1 MGIVTKIN
9 YLFLSELSP
18 RLATQLMYYGNFK
31 KMANLS
37 NPKTLN
43 EKICWL
49 KLNVYKN
56 NQLIS
61 DCADKLKV
69 RDYVAKYDD
78 KILNEIYGV
87 WNRSEDI
94 NWESL
99 PNKFVIK
106 LNHGAGYN
114 IVCKDK
120 NSFDIKSAE
129 KKIDKWLNH
138 DFWKIAAELQY
149 KNIEK
154 KIIAEKFIETS
165 DNELPNDY
173 KIYCFHGI
181 PKYIMSCE
189 ERIKNNAKFYY
200 FDLEGNLLPY
210 SDDSIAAINEKKQI
224 ALPDN
229 FTEMIKI
236 AKKLSKDFEFVR
248 VDLYSEFEKIIFG
261 ELTFTPGAGV
271 DSERIPEVDLLLG
284 ELLNLERK
292 S

>member
-56 NQLIS
+56 KQLIS